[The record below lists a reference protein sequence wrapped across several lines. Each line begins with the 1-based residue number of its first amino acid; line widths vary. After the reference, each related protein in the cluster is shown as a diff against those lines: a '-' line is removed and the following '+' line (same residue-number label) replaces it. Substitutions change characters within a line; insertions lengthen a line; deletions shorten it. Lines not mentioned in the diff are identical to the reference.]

1 MGTFCQI
8 FVFIFMKTLSKIEG
22 KILDQFQKNLAVVD
36 VFSILFDFIYVEY
49 QIYLYLYFQK
59 KVGQV
64 KSKEVEDEMKDAEN
78 LENSFNSVGFIGQD
92 ISAIL
97 ESTTEEIENSIV
109 QENPTKEDLENGIKP
124 MEPNTPEVSENPE
137 TTMEDIENSIVDQE
151 NSAKEDLENSN
162 VEENSIKPKV
172 GY

>member
-1 MGTFCQI
+1 
-8 FVFIFMKTLSKIEG
+8 
-22 KILDQFQKNLAVVD
+22 
-36 VFSILFDFIYVEY
+36 
-49 QIYLYLYFQK
+49 
-59 KVGQV
+59 
-64 KSKEVEDEMKDAEN
+64 MKDPEN

-137 TTMEDIENSIVDQE
+137 TTKEDKENSVVHQE
-151 NSAKEDLENSN
+151 NSTKEDLENSN
-162 VEENSIKPKV
+162 VEENGFKPMV

>member
-1 MGTFCQI
+1 
-8 FVFIFMKTLSKIEG
+8 MKINSK
-22 KILDQFQKNLAVVD
+22 DA
-36 VFSILFDFIYVEY
+36 
-49 QIYLYLYFQK
+49 
-59 KVGQV
+59 
-64 KSKEVEDEMKDAEN
+64 EDEVKDAEN

-109 QENPTKEDLENGIKP
+109 QENSTKEDLENGIKP
-124 MEPNTPEVSENPE
+124 IEPNTPEVSENPE

-151 NSAKEDLENSN
+151 NSTKEDLENSN

-172 GY
+172 GYYGVMSSDRVQLDHIFRNTFFQILQTILPFRIFFGNFPMSFSST

>member
-1 MGTFCQI
+1 MI
-8 FVFIFMKTLSKIEG
+8 KVNSK
-22 KILDQFQKNLAVVD
+22 DA
-36 VFSILFDFIYVEY
+36 
-49 QIYLYLYFQK
+49 
-59 KVGQV
+59 
-64 KSKEVEDEMKDAEN
+64 EDEMKDAEN
-78 LENSFNSVGFIGQD
+78 LENSVGFIGQD

-109 QENPTKEDLENGIKP
+109 QENSTKEDLENGIKP

-137 TTMEDIENSIVDQE
+137 TTMEDIENSIVHQE
-151 NSAKEDLENSN
+151 NSTNDNSVRGARPAQDVSQQDLAQQAKQLQILQRMAQLRRAQEIHQQQDLENSN

>member
-1 MGTFCQI
+1 MT
-8 FVFIFMKTLSKIEG
+8 ED
-22 KILDQFQKNLAVVD
+22 DQQP
-36 VFSILFDFIYVEY
+36 
-49 QIYLYLYFQK
+49 
-59 KVGQV
+59 
-64 KSKEVEDEMKDAEN
+64 EN
-78 LENSFNSVGFIGQD
+78 LENSLNLVGFIGQD

-109 QENPTKEDLENGIKP
+109 QDNSIVQENSTKEDLENGIKP

-151 NSAKEDLENSN
+151 NSTKEDLENSN